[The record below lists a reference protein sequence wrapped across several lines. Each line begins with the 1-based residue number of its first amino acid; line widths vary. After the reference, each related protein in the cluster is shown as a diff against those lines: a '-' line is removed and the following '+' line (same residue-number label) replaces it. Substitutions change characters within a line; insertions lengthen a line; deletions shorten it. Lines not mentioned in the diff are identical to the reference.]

1 VNRALAVRVGKLFP
15 FGNRMKMTTCQT
27 GSQTMNEEPNQIQPL
42 RGDASEPPENQL
54 TVNEAAQALGVDS
67 FTVFSLIQ
75 RDKVIPSRSS
85 AGEIT
90 LPVSE
95 LAKLTEKGR

>member
-1 VNRALAVRVGKLFP
+1 MMIMNAEPNPIKQFG
-15 FGNRMKMTTCQT
+15 GNRP
-27 GSQTMNEEPNQIQPL
+27 EP
-42 RGDASEPPENQL
+42 AENQL
-54 TVNEAAQALGVDS
+54 TVGEAAQALGVDS